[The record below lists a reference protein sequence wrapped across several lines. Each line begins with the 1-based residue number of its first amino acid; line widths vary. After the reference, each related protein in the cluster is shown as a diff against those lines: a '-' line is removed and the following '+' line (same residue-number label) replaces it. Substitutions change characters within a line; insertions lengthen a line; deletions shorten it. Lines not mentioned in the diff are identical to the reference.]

1 MKIIFATHN
10 KNKALELQKLMPT
23 GIEIVT
29 LEEVGCFEEI
39 PETGKTLEENAIL
52 KARYVYDKFQLSCFA
67 DDTGLEI
74 EALNGEPGV
83 YSARYAGL
91 AKNDDL
97 NMNMVLDKL
106 KGQEN
111 RAAQFRTV
119 IALFWK
125 GKLHTFEGIVEGKMG
140 EIKKGNQG
148 FGYDPIF
155 IPEDQPLTF
164 AEMDIV
170 TKNKMSHRARA
181 THQMLTFIQNHL
193 AE

>member
-10 KNKALELQKLMPT
+10 KNKALELQKLMPK

-39 PETGKTLEENAIL
+39 PETGQTLEENAIL

-97 NMNMVLDKL
+97 NMNLVLDKL

-125 GKLHTFEGIVEGKMG
+125 EKLHTFEGIVKGKMG

-193 AE
+193 SE

>member
-10 KNKALELQKLMPT
+10 KNKALELQKLMPK

-39 PETGKTLEENAIL
+39 PETGQTLEENAIL
-52 KARYVYDKFQLSCFA
+52 KARYIYDKFQLSCFA

-97 NMNMVLDKL
+97 NMNLVLDKL

-125 GKLHTFEGIVEGKMG
+125 EELHTFEGIVKGKMG

-193 AE
+193 SE